1 MSSGLLQRI
10 PFADLSAITLLTYP
24 VTIPVNDDFPRIIL
38 GFNIET
44 KNYTGK
50 IIIDRDGNWIREQSD
65 GRKVGERNP
74 LQQSRRHEAVLRSIV
89 GDDVPIISVL
99 VIANPKAIIQG
110 AENSKVKLLKSDVLE
125 EYISDYKGAVCY
137 TKEKIQALA
146 DEIEKYRVSK

>member
-1 MSSGLLQRI
+1 MIGPQG
-10 PFADLSAITLLTYP
+10 
-24 VTIPVNDDFPRIIL
+24 V
-38 GFNIET
+38 FNIET

-89 GDDVPIISVL
+89 GDDVPIISIL
-99 VIANPKAIIQG
+99 AIANPKAIIQG

-125 EYISDYKGAVCY
+125 EYISNYKGAVSY